1 MIPHHALIGAIRE
14 KKRTEDLIETEKK
27 ATSMEAP
34 ESNPATAVAQ
44 ISNEIDNLQDR
55 PSKLIYVED
64 DKGKECGKERV
75 RIRRQTLQRVLE
87 QCQKALESLKADD
100 NSENDLSEEDSE
112 AEAEAEAVQSTDSET
127 AEFCDLL
134 KSRVE
139 SPAFL
144 DKLGSIHASIA
155 QGITE
160 RPDEASSWDLVSD
173 TDLQEG
179 DYNDARNCLDQDSY
193 VVVQE
198 EDIVDG
204 IACFMATYLS
214 TLKQTKELTP
224 KQLQKALSKTF
235 STTKKKGKLRKMWDS
250 SKVIYNVVSW
260 GATAVGI
267 YQNPALIRA
276 ASVAFWTSC
285 RVVSKLM

>member
-1 MIPHHALIGAIRE
+1 
-14 KKRTEDLIETEKK
+14 
-27 ATSMEAP
+27 MEVP
-34 ESNPATAVAQ
+34 ESNPAPTVAQ
-44 ISNEIDNLQDR
+44 ISDEIENLQDR
-55 PSKLIYVED
+55 ASKLISVEG
-64 DKGKECGKERV
+64 DKAKECGRERV

-100 NSENDLSEEDSE
+100 NSENDASEEDSE
-112 AEAEAEAVQSTDSET
+112 AEAEAESETVQSTDSET

-134 KSRVE
+134 KSRLE

-144 DKLGSIHASIA
+144 DKLGSIHASIG

-160 RPDEASSWDLVSD
+160 RPDESSSWDLVSE
-173 TDLQEG
+173 TDLLEC